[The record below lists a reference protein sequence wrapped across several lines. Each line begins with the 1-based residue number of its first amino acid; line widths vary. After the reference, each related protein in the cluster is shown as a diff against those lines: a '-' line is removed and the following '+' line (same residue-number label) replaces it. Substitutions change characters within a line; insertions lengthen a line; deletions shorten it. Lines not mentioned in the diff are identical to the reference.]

1 MARFCFL
8 RAFIIALGGWGIIV
22 SLYSVQDCANK
33 QITRLA
39 LYTMISPEQKKTFWR
54 RVKFFLSLIPLA
66 PSFQCIGLLFYTL
79 LIQRKKFTS
88 HHYVFSVYLTS
99 ASRDRPARTVYMVKS
114 HPA

>member
-39 LYTMISPEQKKTFWR
+39 LYTMISPEQKKKRFGAELN
-54 RVKFFLSLIPLA
+54 FFY
-66 PSFQCIGLLFYTL
+66 LLF
-79 LIQRKKFTS
+79 R
-88 HHYVFSVYLTS
+88 
-99 ASRDRPARTVYMVKS
+99 
-114 HPA
+114 

>member
-39 LYTMISPEQKKTFWR
+39 LYTMISPEQKKN
-54 RVKFFLSLIPLA
+54 VLA
-66 PSFQCIGLLFYTL
+66 QS
-79 LIQRKKFTS
+79 
-88 HHYVFSVYLTS
+88 
-99 ASRDRPARTVYMVKS
+99 
-114 HPA
+114 